1 MNGRMAR
8 VKAVKAGPDFTLDIE
23 WADGSKA
30 KADLTGLIHSS
41 KHFGAFAEDE
51 KAFRHVKPVS
61 WGDGIEWDN
70 GLDYSANTLKELAD
84 EQKPMSGAHLAEFV
98 ARRKLNNA
106 EAAKLLHCTT
116 KTLRGFFKLKT
127 LPEYVAFA
135 VRRFEND
142 PTIFAAHYRP
152 VTVRPRG
159 RPKASAPS

>member
-1 MNGRMAR
+1 MSDGMAR
-8 VKAVKAGPDFTLDIE
+8 VKAVKPGDDFTLDIE
-23 WADGSKA
+23 WADGTRT

-41 KHFGAFAEDE
+41 RHFSVFAEDAR
-51 KAFRHVKPVS
+51 AFQHVKPVS
-61 WGDGIEWDN
+61 WGDGIEWEN

-84 EQKPMSGAHLAEFV
+84 EQKPMSGDYLAKFV

-106 EAAKLLHCTT
+106 EAARLLHCTT
-116 KTLRGFFKLKT
+116 RTLQSFFKKKE

-152 VTVRPRG
+152 VAVRPRG
-159 RPKASAPS
+159 RPKALSGD